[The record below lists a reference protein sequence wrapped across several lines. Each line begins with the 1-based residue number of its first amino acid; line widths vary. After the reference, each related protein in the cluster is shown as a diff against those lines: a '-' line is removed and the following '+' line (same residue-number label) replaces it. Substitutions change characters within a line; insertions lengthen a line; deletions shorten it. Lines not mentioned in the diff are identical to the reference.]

1 MQCLTGFKV
10 LICLVIKGKNVV
22 FMFQYI
28 FIDMYIIEEEKIFAP
43 TFYSILH
50 CDPNKENGS
59 FLSAAF
65 YTTIRYIT
73 ERWYFWK
80 KR

>member
-28 FIDMYIIEEEKIFAP
+28 FIDMYIIEEEKIFA
-43 TFYSILH
+43 L
-50 CDPNKENGS
+50 
-59 FLSAAF
+59 
-65 YTTIRYIT
+65 
-73 ERWYFWK
+73 
-80 KR
+80 